1 MDSLVTKVVPHPLYM
16 PHFEPTIYGMLNY
29 KSVLESSES
38 RLMQCSSKA
47 WGDLFSNIAIYSIL
61 CIINLYE
68 PSWDSHF
75 VYLLIKK
82 KKKIYIYIYIYSKIW
97 HFIWDNVPVW
107 IARFA
112 RLRFFFFSQNMN
124 SKITWIYYAETKH
137 CSCTV
142 VVLFI
147 HLKILK
153 MGPTVLFTHLKII
166 LLQYFQFSI
175 STTISSTQMDPMCP
189 CLYITDSY

>member
-75 VYLLIKK
+75 VYLLIKY
-82 KKKIYIYIYIYSKIW
+82 IYIYIYIYIQRVDI
-97 HFIWDNVPVW
+97 FFEIMYP
-107 IARFA
+107 FG
-112 RLRFFFFSQNMN
+112 LRVLRVYGFFFFFFFR
-124 SKITWIYYAETKH
+124 TW
-137 CSCTV
+137 TV
-142 VVLFI
+142 KSHEFTI
-147 HLKILK
+147 QRQS
-153 MGPTVLFTHLKII
+153 TVHAL
-166 LLQYFQFSI
+166 
-175 STTISSTQMDPMCP
+175 
-189 CLYITDSY
+189 

>member
-1 MDSLVTKVVPHPLYM
+1 MGSKNFAEL
-16 PHFEPTIYGMLNY
+16 
-29 KSVLESSES
+29 
-38 RLMQCSSKA
+38 RCSSKA

-75 VYLLIKK
+75 VYLLIKY
-82 KKKIYIYIYIYSKIW
+82 IYIYIYIYSKSW
-97 HFIWDNVPVW
+97 HFLWDNVPVW

-112 RLRFFFFSQNMN
+112 RLRFFFFFFFQNMN
-124 SKITWIYYAETKH
+124 SKITWIYYTETKY

-153 MGPTVLFTHLKII
+153 IGLTVLFTHLKII
-166 LLQYFQFSI
+166 LLQCFQVSI

-189 CLYITDSY
+189 CLYITNSY